1 MITRISKSTAEDV
14 AKRMAT
20 ATIGAKIGEVKR
32 QMADMA
38 NELLKNKVPADIT
51 ACSKAYPNYFTIIN
65 SAYFKADG
73 LEVICIEGL
82 QGYPRKGNSWCDTF
96 ECTRKFYDA
105 IHDLDVRKRQL
116 LEEQKVLI
124 RTVENTLFALRTLKN
139 VKDKFPEAVSYFPK
153 SFFEERNDEISLPLE
168 SIKDMLKKYNE
179 PKG

>member
-38 NELLKNKVPADIT
+38 NELLKNKVPKDVI
-51 ACSKAYPNYFTIIN
+51 ACSKAHPNYFSLSH
-65 SAYFKADG
+65 SAHFTADG
-73 LEVICIEGL
+73 LGLICIEGL

-116 LEEQKVLI
+116 LEEEKVLV
-124 RTVENTLFALRTLKN
+124 RTIETTLFALRTFKN
-139 VKDKFPEAVSYFPK
+139 VKEKFPEAVIYFPK
-153 SFFEERNDEISLPLE
+153 SFFDERNDEISLPLE

-179 PKG
+179 PEG